1 MTGINISGGNFGPI
15 NTGTNSGSMSGANI
29 NQQQAPLVT
38 LLEQLRAET
47 AVLEVA
53 DRKALD
59 RNLAGLLEDARKA
72 QDPDTAE
79 DVEPEVVR
87 TRWEKVKALLSQAS
101 EVSGT
106 VAQIG
111 GHVSELIGAF

>member
-1 MTGINISGGNFGPI
+1 MTGINIGGGNFGPI

-29 NQQQAPLVT
+29 NQQQAPLVA
-38 LLEQLRAET
+38 LLEQLRAQT
-47 AVLEVA
+47 AALEVE

-59 RNLAGLLEDARKA
+59 RNLAGLLADAHKA
-72 QDPDTAE
+72 QDPENAD

-87 TRWEKVKALLSQAS
+87 TRWEKVKNLLSQAS

-111 GHVSELIGAF
+111 GHISGLIGAF